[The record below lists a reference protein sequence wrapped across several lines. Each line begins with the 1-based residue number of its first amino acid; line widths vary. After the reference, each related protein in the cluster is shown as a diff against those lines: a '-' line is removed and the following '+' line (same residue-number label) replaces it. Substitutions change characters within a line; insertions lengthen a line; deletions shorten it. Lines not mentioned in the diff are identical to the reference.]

1 MTPDP
6 PIPRSPD
13 PRIPGSPDSLIPVFI
28 NGHCIRLPPGETVA
42 QAVAR
47 HDPALAERLS
57 TGAAYVTDGRGIR
70 IQETQAV
77 HAGAILRVV
86 VSSRRSQD
94 EANAHP

>member
-6 PIPRSPD
+6 GFPDPPISRSPD
-13 PRIPGSPDSLIPVFI
+13 PLIPVFI
-28 NGHCIRLPPGETVA
+28 NGHRIRVPPGETIA

-47 HDPALAERLS
+47 HAQVLGEKLS

-70 IQETQAV
+70 IEESQAV

-86 VSSRRSQD
+86 VSSRRNQD
-94 EANAHP
+94 EADAHP

>member
-6 PIPRSPD
+6 GSPA
-13 PRIPGSPDSLIPVFI
+13 PRIPGSPDPLIPVFI
-28 NGHCIRLPPGETVA
+28 NGHCIRLSAGESVA

-47 HDPALAERLS
+47 HDPVLTEQLA

-70 IQETQAV
+70 IEEDQLV

-86 VSSRRSQD
+86 VSSRRNQD
-94 EANAHP
+94 EADAHP